1 MSTLL
6 YLHGFNSSPRSAKA
20 TQLSQWLS
28 QHYPDI
34 DVLVPQ
40 LPPYPAAAAELL
52 ESLVL
57 EQGGRQLGVVG
68 SSLGGYYATWLSQC
82 FMLPAVVIN
91 PAVRPFELLA
101 NYLGNNENP
110 YTGEQYVLESRHI
123 YELKVM
129 QVDPLE
135 APDLIWLLQQTGDE
149 VLDYRQAVAYYD
161 ACRQTVEE
169 GGNHAFVGF
178 ENHFT
183 QIIDFLG
190 LH

>member
-101 NYLGNNENP
+101 DYLGNNENP

>member
-1 MSTLL
+1 MATLL

-20 TQLSQWLS
+20 TQLRHWLAEY
-28 QHYPDI
+28 YPDI
-34 DVLVPQ
+34 DVVVPQ
-40 LPPYPAAAAELL
+40 LPAYPAQAAELL
-52 ESLVL
+52 ESLVM
-57 EQGGRQLGVVG
+57 QHGGQPLGIVG

-82 FMLPAVVIN
+82 FTLPAVVVN

-101 NYLGNNENP
+101 EFLGNNENP

-129 QVDPLE
+129 QVDPLD

-161 ACRQTVEE
+161 ACRQTVEK

-183 QIIDFLG
+183 QIVDFLG